1 MKEDRITNIEEEVR
15 KYPHE
20 KECIEEYLDNLN
32 ETQWKGYIIA
42 KQYLKTSFHLL
53 KSNGYIEYKK
63 HLLN

>member
-1 MKEDRITNIEEEVR
+1 MKEERVSNIEEEVK
-15 KYPHE
+15 KYPQE
-20 KECIEEYLDNLN
+20 KEYIEEYLDSLN